1 MHQEHL
7 QRFFRG
13 GFPDDW
19 ETMRKRGLIF
29 TRYEVVQASDERK
42 TLDELIA
49 EGRVSFKA
57 IQYEDFL

>member
-1 MHQEHL
+1 
-7 QRFFRG
+7 
-13 GFPDDW
+13 
-19 ETMRKRGLIF
+19 MRKRGLIF